1 MSHYRKPLA
10 AHEIIPV
17 RQRKEAQR
25 ERDVVGPLCE
35 TADYLG
41 LDREAAVENGEL
53 LAVLCAGAYGA
64 TIRFKLQ
71 YTPSGTG
78 SDGRC

>member
-25 ERDVVGPLCE
+25 ERDVVGPLRE
-35 TADYLG
+35 TTDYLG
-41 LDREAAVENGEL
+41 LDREAAVED
-53 LAVLCAGAYGA
+53 GASCGLVHGRLRRYYEC
-64 TIRFKLQ
+64 KLQ
-71 YTPSGTG
+71 YTPSGTR
-78 SDGRC
+78 SDGGR